1 MGRTEKEN
9 CIPPTQSITKKS
21 VTILYPVF
29 LSHCEFVMN
38 ESIRCL
44 SVTGF
49 ISTTVKKIHLFFIS
63 KVLIKRMDGI
73 ERRWRLKDTTDATF
87 RFEDKM
93 AVKGVIREKQIK
105 KKENK
110 GRKKGSIQ
118 NSRRSLLHQ
127 RVQQSQEPQT
137 LPIKQ
142 KKSKRYD

>member
-1 MGRTEKEN
+1 
-9 CIPPTQSITKKS
+9 
-21 VTILYPVF
+21 
-29 LSHCEFVMN
+29 
-38 ESIRCL
+38 
-44 SVTGF
+44 
-49 ISTTVKKIHLFFIS
+49 
-63 KVLIKRMDGI
+63 MDGI
-73 ERRWRLKDTTDATF
+73 ERRWRLKNTTDATF

-93 AVKGVIREKQIK
+93 TVKGVIRENKTK